1 MNPDPRFNSCAAP
14 QELSNDEIDRRMDA
28 LAAGVPLAPVYYA
41 PPPHPAPRG
50 NKKANA
56 AARGRAAVDDF
67 EGYQPPPRQNA
78 RGERTLG
85 QQLPPGGYPPP
96 KQPKQ
101 GGKAWEKEEA
111 RRQAKAKAEAKKA
124 AEAEEEARWEP
135 PAGFEMGAEREAMLR
150 LLRELFQPRH
160 HAFTQPFVDV
170 TAPEHSAL
178 TANLVDIRTKFF
190 AGGFTALAAFALE
203 CARTAAAAAARALP
217 SRPHRRARP
226 HPPPHPAA
234 RTPPQVREVFA
245 HCYRA
250 HGHPDVSLL
259 SRKCERVDALFEQQ
273 VALLN
278 RTLRELASIA
288 NARNAVQSGD
298 GGGDDGDGPAG
309 ERRSSRASRG
319 SSVLSTLQMVELEKR
334 QEQGRQEAAKREERE
349 RERAEA
355 EAWADREV
363 AAVDLKEVRGCYDA
377 VSATHWLLSLGEAL
391 GLAAFCPT
399 EFEMALSLERPERC
413 SVVRTAIHTLLSA
426 TKPPSSK
433 DRAASRGGAPPGPP
447 GEYALCG
454 ALADRIELWR
464 SLRKSAEEAEQDE
477 HRYLFPEQLRPYTE
491 IGEMA
496 ELLDGLGD
504 DLGAVAAQLRAHGL
518 GALDLGQ
525 MARLLRLLRSQALMA
540 APTLEGLK
548 TAREVHGAAGL
559 EQWLGTGAAG
569 SGKDAPSTGLVYL
582 PQLRRVYSMSC
593 AAGKSPAWVHPVK
606 DGERVEVEVDE
617 HGTGEVE
624 WRQATVFRLIPG
636 PKGRFQCEVTFAD
649 GTPDPDFIETYDR
662 ESFEREWRKPPPKAP
677 KKKEAPP
684 EPKKGKGKAKAEE
697 DAKEDGGAR
706 ARSGRAA
713 ATKATEAIKAGPKV
727 VKADEGG
734 AAAAAS
740 AASSAA
746 AAAAPATAA
755 AAARWR
761 GPASRSWTCRSCS
774 SS

>member
-1 MNPDPRFNSCAAP
+1 M
-14 QELSNDEIDRRMDA
+14 
-28 LAAGVPLAPVYYA
+28 
-41 PPPHPAPRG
+41 
-50 NKKANA
+50 
-56 AARGRAAVDDF
+56 
-67 EGYQPPPRQNA
+67 
-78 RGERTLG
+78 
-85 QQLPPGGYPPP
+85 
-96 KQPKQ
+96 
-101 GGKAWEKEEA
+101 
-111 RRQAKAKAEAKKA
+111 
-124 AEAEEEARWEP
+124 
-135 PAGFEMGAEREAMLR
+135 
-150 LLRELFQPRH
+150 
-160 HAFTQPFVDV
+160 
-170 TAPEHSAL
+170 
-178 TANLVDIRTKFF
+178 
-190 AGGFTALAAFALE
+190 
-203 CARTAAAAAARALP
+203 
-217 SRPHRRARP
+217 
-226 HPPPHPAA
+226 
-234 RTPPQVREVFA
+234 
-245 HCYRA
+245 
-250 HGHPDVSLL
+250 
-259 SRKCERVDALFEQQ
+259 
-273 VALLN
+273 
-278 RTLRELASIA
+278 
-288 NARNAVQSGD
+288 
-298 GGGDDGDGPAG
+298 
-309 ERRSSRASRG
+309 
-319 SSVLSTLQMVELEKR
+319 LSTLQMVELEKR

-518 GALDLGQ
+518 GALDLHQ
-525 MARLLRLLRSQALMA
+525 MARLLRLLCEQALMTTPRWA
-540 APTLEGLK
+540 AE
-548 TAREVHGAAGL
+548 AREVHGAAGL

-593 AAGKSPAWVHPVK
+593 APPGKSPAWVHPVK

-727 VKADEGG
+727 VKTDEGG

-746 AAAAPATAA
+746 AAAAPAIAAATAAVEGPGFALVDVPKLLKQLKASKAKRDKTLAEALAAVADEAAEAEAAEARRWVPAAVRLFRDSKLPESFAADKAAAEAA
-755 AAARWR
+755 AAAEAKAAAQAEAEAAEAAAIAAAAA
-761 GPASRSWTCRSCS
+761 GPPATSRRRAS
-774 SS
+774 SSSAAAPAPAVVKPGRRPPRERPPPSLDRASPKPSRTPEPKEEPAPTPMEEEAPAPTENGAPVPESEPKEEAPAAPMEVVGAAE

>member
-1 MNPDPRFNSCAAP
+1 MQNAGFGAATAPGAAHPQFPSHAAGASPGAAGGASPPAAIPVHAIAQFMAGPPQFQPRDPSVVQAVQPRAMYSPVAAAAPASPAAGSHFGQVSPRLAIAPPNPAAAAALKAALAPPAAPAPPVRPPAAGAAAAAPAQITPVPPAPDPAAPLGVETWTECEAAGCGKWRRLNAPPADEIKWVCAMNPDPRFNSCAAP

-56 AARGRAAVDDF
+56 AKRGRAAVDDF

-170 TAPEHSAL
+170 TAPEHGAL

-190 AGGFTALAAFALE
+190 AGGFTTLAAFALE
-203 CARTAAAAAARALP
+203 V
-217 SRPHRRARP
+217 RARRRSRRRP
-226 HPPPHPAA
+226 RLAVPPPPPRPPPPAPSHPAA
-234 RTPPQVREVFA
+234 LTPPPQVREVFA

-250 HGHPDVSLL
+250 HGHPDASLL

-413 SVVRTAIHTLLSA
+413 SVVRSAIHTLLSA

-525 MARLLRLLRSQALMA
+525 MARLLRLLCEQALMTTPRLRRPRPRA
-540 APTLEGLK
+540 RC
-548 TAREVHGAAGL
+548 TARRASSS
-559 EQWLGTGAAG
+559 G
-569 SGKDAPSTGLVYL
+569 SAP
-582 PQLRRVYSMSC
+582 
-593 AAGKSPAWVHPVK
+593 
-606 DGERVEVEVDE
+606 
-617 HGTGEVE
+617 
-624 WRQATVFRLIPG
+624 
-636 PKGRFQCEVTFAD
+636 
-649 GTPDPDFIETYDR
+649 
-662 ESFEREWRKPPPKAP
+662 
-677 KKKEAPP
+677 
-684 EPKKGKGKAKAEE
+684 
-697 DAKEDGGAR
+697 AR
-706 ARSGRAA
+706 RAA
-713 ATKATEAIKAGPKV
+713 ART
-727 VKADEGG
+727 
-734 AAAAAS
+734 
-740 AASSAA
+740 
-746 AAAAPATAA
+746 
-755 AAARWR
+755 RR
-761 GPASRSWTCRSCS
+761 RPASCTCRSCAAS
-774 SS
+774 TR

>member
-1 MNPDPRFNSCAAP
+1 
-14 QELSNDEIDRRMDA
+14 
-28 LAAGVPLAPVYYA
+28 
-41 PPPHPAPRG
+41 
-50 NKKANA
+50 
-56 AARGRAAVDDF
+56 
-67 EGYQPPPRQNA
+67 
-78 RGERTLG
+78 
-85 QQLPPGGYPPP
+85 
-96 KQPKQ
+96 
-101 GGKAWEKEEA
+101 
-111 RRQAKAKAEAKKA
+111 
-124 AEAEEEARWEP
+124 
-135 PAGFEMGAEREAMLR
+135 MGAEREAMLR

-170 TAPEHSAL
+170 TAPEHGAL

-190 AGGFTALAAFALE
+190 AGGFTTLAAFALE
-203 CARTAAAAAARALP
+203 VRARRRSRRRPRLAVPPPPPRPPPPAPLTPPP
-217 SRPHRRARP
+217 SRRRRC
-226 HPPPHPAA
+226 
-234 RTPPQVREVFA
+234 RGVFA

-250 HGHPDVSLL
+250 HGHPDASLL
-259 SRKCERVDALFEQQ
+259 SRKCERVDALFEQR

-525 MARLLRLLRSQALMA
+525 MARLLRLLCEQALMA

-593 AAGKSPAWVHPVK
+593 APPGKSPAWVHPVK

-684 EPKKGKGKAKAEE
+684 APKKGKGKAKAED

-740 AASSAA
+740 AAW
-746 AAAAPATAA
+746 TRRRRRRRRLRRRRR
-755 AAARWR
+755 RWR